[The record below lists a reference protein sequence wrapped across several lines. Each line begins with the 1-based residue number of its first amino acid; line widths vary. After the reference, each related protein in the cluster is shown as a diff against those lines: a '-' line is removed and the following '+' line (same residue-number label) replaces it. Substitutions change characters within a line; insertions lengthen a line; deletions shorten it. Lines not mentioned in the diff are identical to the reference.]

1 MPLLDLKNL
10 SISRGEGERNRIIDN
25 VSLTIDQGD
34 IRALIGVSG
43 AGMSLIM
50 TAIVGIRRRGL
61 TYSAERYRIDGT
73 DVQKLSP
80 ARRRRFIGR
89 KIFIIFQD
97 PRMNLDPAMTI
108 RRQFRE
114 ILSLRNFHDR
124 WYRYPGWK
132 SRRMENLPIRVG
144 ISNYRKVLRSKPGE
158 LTDIECRKINIAL
171 ALAYEPELL
180 IADEPL
186 SAMSV
191 SSESQILSLLDSVN
205 KNEHLTMLIGTNDLA
220 PIAKLAGS
228 VSLLYAGQIVETGK
242 TQAVLSSPKHPY
254 TRRLIRSMNEMGG
267 ELDHD
272 EMFSELGGI
281 FPSWPELPIGCRF
294 GPRCPMAERVCIRT
308 PPAVKLPQGHVWKC
322 HFSAPSDSE

>member
-132 SRRMENLPIRVG
+132 SRRMENLLIRVG

-267 ELDHD
+267 
-272 EMFSELGGI
+272 
-281 FPSWPELPIGCRF
+281 
-294 GPRCPMAERVCIRT
+294 A
-308 PPAVKLPQGHVWKC
+308 
-322 HFSAPSDSE
+322 

>member
-10 SISRGEGERNRIIDN
+10 SISRGEGERNRIIDS

-34 IRALIGVSG
+34 IRALVGVSG

-50 TAIVGIRRRGL
+50 TAIVGIRRSGL

-73 DVQKLSP
+73 DVLKLSP
-80 ARRRRFIGR
+80 AKKRKFIGK

-114 ILSLRNFHDR
+114 VLSLRNFHDR

-132 SRRMENLPIRVG
+132 KRRMENLLIRVG
-144 ISNYRKVLRSKPGE
+144 ISNYQKVLGSKPGQ
-158 LTDIECRKINIAL
+158 LTDIECRKVNIAL
-171 ALAYEPELL
+171 ALA
-180 IADEPL
+180 
-186 SAMSV
+186 
-191 SSESQILSLLDSVN
+191 

-220 PIAKLAGS
+220 PIANLAGS

-254 TRRLIRSMNEMGG
+254 TRRLIKSMNEMGG
-267 ELDHD
+267 ALDHD

-281 FPSWPELPIGCRF
+281 FPSWPELPVGCRF
-294 GPRCPMAERVCIRT
+294 GPRCPIAERICLRT
-308 PPAVKLPQGHVWKC
+308 PPAVKLPQGHVWRC
-322 HFSAPSDSE
+322 HFSKPDEE